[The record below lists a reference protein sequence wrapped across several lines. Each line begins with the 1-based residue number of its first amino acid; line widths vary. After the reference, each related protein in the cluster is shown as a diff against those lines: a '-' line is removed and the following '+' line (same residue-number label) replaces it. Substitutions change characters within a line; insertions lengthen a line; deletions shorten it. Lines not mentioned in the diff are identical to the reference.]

1 MGILKDITDALK
13 DAKSL
18 GKEVK
23 GLQSEI
29 NSRRGTSLARM
40 SSDATLQF
48 PIIISRSIN
57 IDNAQSVSKAL
68 ERQYANFVQL
78 VISLN
83 PHMDLDEDKDVIGY
97 IKKNIHQN
105 NINALDLMESATSV
119 LSNEAYGVYLLTSI
133 NNGSN
138 ANITRSNKE
147 QMFSVEECL
156 NMNSVNNLYQPAS
169 INYGI
174 AESSLKYFCKKNNIV
189 MEATPA
195 DVDNLPDDRRD
206 SPLRKLQAKHQFGR
220 DNANDAYQ
228 RQQDLQRQNE
238 RAADRAYKQQQD
250 QMQAAEREA
259 DRAYKRQQDEMNR
272 AERADDRAYRRTQD
286 DLNRDEREADRAYK
300 QSQDEMNR
308 AERAADRAY
317 KQSQDDLNRA
327 ERADDRAYNRARDAK
342 RDADYEDDKAY
353 NRAKDAKKDADY
365 EEEKRYKRSRDKA
378 QDLKDSRKEQRD
390 IEKLEMDRVKLARDL
405 EKDQIEYRSKAM
417 VKLADNDVKK
427 SNELVPTTL
436 SLTMNVIKGERSVG
450 NQTYLIGVKGL
461 MHPVDSEEMVSNLM
475 DGFKSGNAFFN
486 FIRWTTGE
494 IAFIKDFVFNVSGI
508 KEDVMRKHQGQ
519 SHWWTALKRRRQ
531 IAKSKNFQKGRKL
544 LPNASIVCSIEEV
557 IEIKEAY
564 GIDIMDPRNMRR
576 LMDRYFLLG
585 FVIVD
590 ASQELCHVIFDG
602 ENSFQVISFNGLE
615 KENNSRNEFKDIYK
629 LINSGRI

>member
-13 DAKSL
+13 DAKGL

-189 MEATPA
+189 MEATPS
-195 DVDNLPDDRRD
+195 DVDALPDNDRD
-206 SPLRKLQAKHQFGR
+206 TPLAKLRAKHEFER
-220 DNANDAYQ
+220 DNRQ
-228 RQQDLQRQNE
+228 RQDDLRRENE

-250 QMQAAEREA
+250 E
-259 DRAYKRQQDEMNR
+259 
-272 AERADDRAYRRTQD
+272 
-286 DLNRDEREADRAYK
+286 
-300 QSQDEMNR
+300 
-308 AERAADRAY
+308 
-317 KQSQDDLNRA
+317 LNRA
-327 ERADDRAYNRARDAK
+327 ERADDRV
-342 RDADYEDDKAY
+342 Y

-405 EKDQIEYRSKAM
+405 EKDQIEYRSKAI

-494 IAFIKDFVFNVSGI
+494 IAFIKDFVFNVNGI

-519 SHWWTALKRRRQ
+519 SHWWTTLKRRRQ
-531 IAKSKNFQKGRKL
+531 IAKSKNFQKGKKL

>member
-57 IDNAQSVSKAL
+57 LDNAQSVSKAL

-156 NMNSVNNLYQPAS
+156 NMNSVNNLYQPAN

-174 AESSLKYFCKKNNIV
+174 AESSLKYFCKKNNIL
-189 MEATPA
+189 MEATPS
-195 DVDNLPDDRRD
+195 DVDDLPNDDRD
-206 SPLRKLQAKHQFGR
+206 TPLAKLRAKHEFER
-220 DNANDAYQ
+220 DNRQ
-228 RQQDLQRQNE
+228 RQDDLRRENERAADRSYKQQQDQAQAAE

-250 QMQAAEREA
+250 E
-259 DRAYKRQQDEMNR
+259 
-272 AERADDRAYRRTQD
+272 
-286 DLNRDEREADRAYK
+286 
-300 QSQDEMNR
+300 
-308 AERAADRAY
+308 
-317 KQSQDDLNRA
+317 LNRA
-327 ERADDRAYNRARDAK
+327 ERADDRV
-342 RDADYEDDKAY
+342 Y

-365 EEEKRYKRSRDKA
+365 EEEKRYKRSRDRA

-405 EKDQIEYRSKAM
+405 EKDQIEYRSKAI

-494 IAFIKDFVFNVSGI
+494 IAFIKDFVFNVNGI

-519 SHWWTALKRRRQ
+519 SHWWTTLKRRRQ
-531 IAKSKNFQKGRKL
+531 IAKSKNFQKGKKL

>member
-13 DAKSL
+13 DAKGL

-189 MEATPA
+189 MEATPS
-195 DVDNLPDDRRD
+195 DVDALPDNDRD
-206 SPLRKLQAKHQFGR
+206 TPLAKLRAKHEFER
-220 DNANDAYQ
+220 DNRQ
-228 RQQDLQRQNE
+228 RQDDLRRENE

-250 QMQAAEREA
+250 QAQA
-259 DRAYKRQQDEMNR
+259 
-272 AERADDRAYRRTQD
+272 
-286 DLNRDEREADRAYK
+286 
-300 QSQDEMNR
+300 

-317 KQSQDDLNRA
+317 KQQQDELNRA
-327 ERADDRAYNRARDAK
+327 ERADDRV
-342 RDADYEDDKAY
+342 Y

-365 EEEKRYKRSRDKA
+365 EEEKRYKRSRDRA

-405 EKDQIEYRSKAM
+405 EKDQIEYRSKAI

-494 IAFIKDFVFNVSGI
+494 IAFIKDFVFNVNGI

-519 SHWWTALKRRRQ
+519 SHWWTTLKRRRQ
-531 IAKSKNFQKGRKL
+531 IAKSKNFQKGKKL

>member
-13 DAKSL
+13 DAKGL

-174 AESSLKYFCKKNNIV
+174 AESSLKYFCKKNNIL
-189 MEATPA
+189 MEATPS
-195 DVDNLPDDRRD
+195 DVDALPDNDRD
-206 SPLRKLQAKHQFGR
+206 TPLAKLRAKHEFER
-220 DNANDAYQ
+220 DNRQ
-228 RQQDLQRQNE
+228 RQDDLRRENE

-250 QMQAAEREA
+250 QAQA
-259 DRAYKRQQDEMNR
+259 
-272 AERADDRAYRRTQD
+272 
-286 DLNRDEREADRAYK
+286 
-300 QSQDEMNR
+300 

-317 KQSQDDLNRA
+317 KQQQDELNRA
-327 ERADDRAYNRARDAK
+327 ERADDRV
-342 RDADYEDDKAY
+342 Y

-365 EEEKRYKRSRDKA
+365 EEEKRYKRSRDRA

-405 EKDQIEYRSKAM
+405 EKDQIEYRSKAI

-494 IAFIKDFVFNVSGI
+494 IAFIKDFVFNVNGI

-519 SHWWTALKRRRQ
+519 SHWWTTLKRRRQ
-531 IAKSKNFQKGRKL
+531 IAKSKNFQKGKKL

>member
-13 DAKSL
+13 DAKGL

-189 MEATPA
+189 MEATPS
-195 DVDNLPDDRRD
+195 DVDNLPDDDRD

-238 RAADRAYKQQQD
+238 READRAYKRQQD

-259 DRAYKRQQDEMNR
+259 DRAYKRQQDDLNRAEREDDRAYRRTQDELNR
-272 AERADDRAYRRTQD
+272 AERATDRAYKQSQDELNRAEREADRAYRRTQD
-286 DLNRDEREADRAYK
+286 DLNR
-300 QSQDEMNR
+300 
-308 AERAADRAY
+308 AE
-317 KQSQDDLNRA
+317 K
-327 ERADDRAYNRARDAK
+327 ADDR
-342 RDADYEDDKAY
+342 AY

-494 IAFIKDFVFNVSGI
+494 IAFIKDFVFNVNGI

-557 IEIKEAY
+557 IEMKEAY

-590 ASQELCHVIFDG
+590 ASQELCHVMFDG
-602 ENSFQVISFNGLE
+602 ESNFQVISFNGLE

>member
-1 MGILKDITDALK
+1 MGILKDIADALK
-13 DAKSL
+13 DAKGLS
-18 GKEVK
+18 KEMK

-68 ERQYANFVQL
+68 ERQFATFVQI

-105 NINALDLMESATSV
+105 NISSLDLLESATNV

-147 QMFSVEECL
+147 QMFCIEECL
-156 NMNSVNNLYQPAS
+156 NMNTVNNLYQPAT
-169 INYGI
+169 INKGI
-174 AESSLKYFCKKNNIV
+174 AESSLEYFCKKNNIV

-206 SPLRKLQAKHQFGR
+206 SPLRKLQAKHQFER

-228 RQQDLQRQNE
+228 RQQDIQRQNE
-238 RAADRAYKQQQD
+238 RAADRAYKQHQD
-250 QMQAAEREA
+250 QMQAAEREI
-259 DRAYKRQQDEMNR
+259 DRAYKHQ
-272 AERADDRAYRRTQD
+272 
-286 DLNRDEREADRAYK
+286 
-300 QSQDEMNR
+300 
-308 AERAADRAY
+308 
-317 KQSQDDLNRA
+317 QDDLNRA
-327 ERADDRAYNRARDAK
+327 ERADDRAYNRA
-342 RDADYEDDKAY
+342 
-353 NRAKDAKKDADY
+353 KDAKKDADY
-365 EEEKRYKRSRDKA
+365 EDEKRYKRSRDRA

-450 NQTYLIGVKGL
+450 NQTYMIGVKGI

-494 IAFIKDFVFNVSGI
+494 IAFLKDFVLNVDGI
-508 KEDVMRKHQGQ
+508 KDDVMKKHQGQ

-544 LPNASIVCSIEEV
+544 LPNASIVCSIEEI

-564 GIDIMDPRNMRR
+564 GIDLMNPTNIRR

-585 FVIVD
+585 FVVVD
-590 ASQELCHVIFDG
+590 VSQELCHIIFDG

>member
-13 DAKSL
+13 DAKGL

-48 PIIISRSIN
+48 PIIISRSIS

-156 NMNSVNNLYQPAS
+156 NMNSVNNLYQPVS

-189 MEATPA
+189 MEATPS
-195 DVDNLPDDRRD
+195 DVDDLPENDRD
-206 SPLRKLQAKHQFGR
+206 TPLAKLRAKHEFER
-220 DNANDAYQ
+220 DNRQ
-228 RQQDLQRQNE
+228 RQDDLRRENE

-250 QMQAAEREA
+250 QAQA
-259 DRAYKRQQDEMNR
+259 
-272 AERADDRAYRRTQD
+272 
-286 DLNRDEREADRAYK
+286 
-300 QSQDEMNR
+300 

-317 KQSQDDLNRA
+317 KQQQDELNRA
-327 ERADDRAYNRARDAK
+327 ERADDRV
-342 RDADYEDDKAY
+342 Y

-365 EEEKRYKRSRDKA
+365 EEEKRYKRSRDRA

-405 EKDQIEYRSKAM
+405 EKDQIEYRSKAI

-494 IAFIKDFVFNVSGI
+494 IAFIKDFVFNVNGI

-519 SHWWTALKRRRQ
+519 SHWWTTLKRRRQ
-531 IAKSKNFQKGRKL
+531 IAKSKNFQKGKKL

>member
-174 AESSLKYFCKKNNIV
+174 AESSLKYFCKKNNIL
-189 MEATPA
+189 MEATPS
-195 DVDNLPDDRRD
+195 DVDALPDNDRD
-206 SPLRKLQAKHQFGR
+206 TPLAKLRAKHEFER
-220 DNANDAYQ
+220 DNRQ
-228 RQQDLQRQNE
+228 RQDDLRRENE

-250 QMQAAEREA
+250 QAQA
-259 DRAYKRQQDEMNR
+259 
-272 AERADDRAYRRTQD
+272 
-286 DLNRDEREADRAYK
+286 
-300 QSQDEMNR
+300 

-317 KQSQDDLNRA
+317 KQQQDELNRA
-327 ERADDRAYNRARDAK
+327 ERADDRV
-342 RDADYEDDKAY
+342 Y

-494 IAFIKDFVFNVSGI
+494 IAFIKDFVFNVNGI

-519 SHWWTALKRRRQ
+519 SHWWTTLKRRRQ
-531 IAKSKNFQKGRKL
+531 IAKSKNFQKGKKL

>member
-13 DAKSL
+13 DAKGL

-23 GLQSEI
+23 RLQSEI

-68 ERQYANFVQL
+68 ERQYANFIQL

-174 AESSLKYFCKKNNIV
+174 AESSLKYFCKKNNIL
-189 MEATPA
+189 MEATPS
-195 DVDNLPDDRRD
+195 DVDALPDNDRD
-206 SPLRKLQAKHQFGR
+206 TPLAKLRAKHEFER
-220 DNANDAYQ
+220 DNRQ
-228 RQQDLQRQNE
+228 RQDDLRRENERAADRSYKQQQDQAQAAE

-250 QMQAAEREA
+250 EL
-259 DRAYKRQQDEMNR
+259 NR

-286 DLNRDEREADRAYK
+286 DLNR
-300 QSQDEMNR
+300 
-308 AERAADRAY
+308 
-317 KQSQDDLNRA
+317 A
-327 ERADDRAYNRARDAK
+327 ERADDRV
-342 RDADYEDDKAY
+342 Y

-365 EEEKRYKRSRDKA
+365 EEEKRYKRSRDRA

-405 EKDQIEYRSKAM
+405 EKDQIEYRSKAI

-475 DGFKSGNAFFN
+475 DGIKSGNAFFN

-494 IAFIKDFVFNVSGI
+494 IAFIKDFVFNVNGI

-519 SHWWTALKRRRQ
+519 SHWWTTLKKRRQ
-531 IAKSKNFQKGRKL
+531 IAKSKNFQKGKKL

>member
-13 DAKSL
+13 DAKGL

-189 MEATPA
+189 MEATPS
-195 DVDNLPDDRRD
+195 DVDDLPENDRD
-206 SPLRKLQAKHQFGR
+206 TPLAKLRAKDEFER
-220 DNANDAYQ
+220 DNRQ
-228 RQQDLQRQNE
+228 RQDDLRRENE

-250 QMQAAEREA
+250 QAQA
-259 DRAYKRQQDEMNR
+259 
-272 AERADDRAYRRTQD
+272 
-286 DLNRDEREADRAYK
+286 
-300 QSQDEMNR
+300 

-317 KQSQDDLNRA
+317 KQQQDELNRA
-327 ERADDRAYNRARDAK
+327 ERADDRAYKQQQDELNRAER
-342 RDADYEDDKAY
+342 ADDRVY

-365 EEEKRYKRSRDKA
+365 EEEKRYKRSRDRA

-494 IAFIKDFVFNVSGI
+494 IAFIKDFVFNVNGI

-519 SHWWTALKRRRQ
+519 SHWWTTLKRRRQ
-531 IAKSKNFQKGRKL
+531 IAKSKNFQKGKKL

>member
-174 AESSLKYFCKKNNIV
+174 AESSLKYFCKKNNIL
-189 MEATPA
+189 MEATPS
-195 DVDNLPDDRRD
+195 DVDDLPDDDRD
-206 SPLRKLQAKHQFGR
+206 TPLAKLRAKHEFER
-220 DNANDAYQ
+220 DNRQ
-228 RQQDLQRQNE
+228 RQDDLRRENERAADRSYKQQQDQAQAAE

-250 QMQAAEREA
+250 E
-259 DRAYKRQQDEMNR
+259 
-272 AERADDRAYRRTQD
+272 
-286 DLNRDEREADRAYK
+286 
-300 QSQDEMNR
+300 
-308 AERAADRAY
+308 
-317 KQSQDDLNRA
+317 LNRA
-327 ERADDRAYNRARDAK
+327 ERADDRAYKQQQDELNRAER
-342 RDADYEDDKAY
+342 ADDRVY

-494 IAFIKDFVFNVSGI
+494 IAFIKDFVFNVNGI

-519 SHWWTALKRRRQ
+519 SHWWTTLKRRRQ
-531 IAKSKNFQKGRKL
+531 IAKSKNFQKGKKL

>member
-13 DAKSL
+13 DAKGL

-156 NMNSVNNLYQPAS
+156 NMNSVNNLYQPAN

-174 AESSLKYFCKKNNIV
+174 AESSLKYFCKKNNIL
-189 MEATPA
+189 MEATPS
-195 DVDNLPDDRRD
+195 DVDALPDNDRD
-206 SPLRKLQAKHQFGR
+206 TPLAKLRAKHEFER
-220 DNANDAYQ
+220 DNRQ
-228 RQQDLQRQNE
+228 RQDDLRRENERAADRSYKQQQDQAQAAE

-250 QMQAAEREA
+250 E
-259 DRAYKRQQDEMNR
+259 
-272 AERADDRAYRRTQD
+272 
-286 DLNRDEREADRAYK
+286 
-300 QSQDEMNR
+300 
-308 AERAADRAY
+308 
-317 KQSQDDLNRA
+317 LNRA
-327 ERADDRAYNRARDAK
+327 ERADDRV
-342 RDADYEDDKAY
+342 Y

-365 EEEKRYKRSRDKA
+365 EEEKRYKRSRDRA

-405 EKDQIEYRSKAM
+405 EKDQIEYRSKAI

-494 IAFIKDFVFNVSGI
+494 IAFIKDFVFNVNGI

-519 SHWWTALKRRRQ
+519 SHWWTTLKRRRQ
-531 IAKSKNFQKGRKL
+531 IAKSKNFQKGKKL

>member
-189 MEATPA
+189 MEATPS
-195 DVDNLPDDRRD
+195 DVDNLPNDDRD
-206 SPLRKLQAKHQFGR
+206 TPLRKLQAKHQIGR

-238 RAADRAYKQQQD
+238 READRAYKQQQD
-250 QMQAAEREA
+250 EL
-259 DRAYKRQQDEMNR
+259 NR

-286 DLNRDEREADRAYK
+286 E
-300 QSQDEMNR
+300 
-308 AERAADRAY
+308 
-317 KQSQDDLNRA
+317 LNRA
-327 ERADDRAYNRARDAK
+327 ERADDR
-342 RDADYEDDKAY
+342 AY

-365 EEEKRYKRSRDKA
+365 EEEKRYKRSRDRA

-475 DGFKSGNAFFN
+475 DGIKSGNAFFN

-494 IAFIKDFVFNVSGI
+494 IAFIKDFVFNVNGI

-519 SHWWTALKRRRQ
+519 SHWWTTLKKRRQ
-531 IAKSKNFQKGRKL
+531 IAKSKNFQKGKKL

>member
-13 DAKSL
+13 DAKGL

-174 AESSLKYFCKKNNIV
+174 AESSLKYFCKKNNIL
-189 MEATPA
+189 MEATPS
-195 DVDNLPDDRRD
+195 DVDALPDNDRD
-206 SPLRKLQAKHQFGR
+206 TPLAKLRAKHEFER
-220 DNANDAYQ
+220 DNRQ
-228 RQQDLQRQNE
+228 RQDDLRRENERAADRSYKQQQDQAQAAE

-250 QMQAAEREA
+250 E
-259 DRAYKRQQDEMNR
+259 
-272 AERADDRAYRRTQD
+272 
-286 DLNRDEREADRAYK
+286 
-300 QSQDEMNR
+300 
-308 AERAADRAY
+308 
-317 KQSQDDLNRA
+317 LNRA
-327 ERADDRAYNRARDAK
+327 ERADDRAYKQQQDELNRAER
-342 RDADYEDDKAY
+342 ADDRVY

-365 EEEKRYKRSRDKA
+365 EEEKRYKRSRDRA

-405 EKDQIEYRSKAM
+405 EKDQIEYRSKAI

-494 IAFIKDFVFNVSGI
+494 IAFIKDFVFNVNGI

-519 SHWWTALKRRRQ
+519 SHWWTTLKRRRQ
-531 IAKSKNFQKGRKL
+531 IAKSKNFQKGKKL

>member
-13 DAKSL
+13 DAKGL

-189 MEATPA
+189 MEATPS
-195 DVDNLPDDRRD
+195 DVDNLPNDDRD
-206 SPLRKLQAKHQFGR
+206 TPLAKLRAKHEFER
-220 DNANDAYQ
+220 DNRQ
-228 RQQDLQRQNE
+228 RQDDLRRENE
-238 RAADRAYKQQQD
+238 RAADRAY
-250 QMQAAEREA
+250 
-259 DRAYKRQQDEMNR
+259 
-272 AERADDRAYRRTQD
+272 
-286 DLNRDEREADRAYK
+286 
-300 QSQDEMNR
+300 
-308 AERAADRAY
+308 
-317 KQSQDDLNRA
+317 
-327 ERADDRAYNRARDAK
+327 NRARD
-342 RDADYEDDKAY
+342 R
-353 NRAKDAKKDADY
+353 
-365 EEEKRYKRSRDKA
+365 A

-405 EKDQIEYRSKAM
+405 EKDQIEYRSKAI

-494 IAFIKDFVFNVSGI
+494 IAFIKDFVFNVNGI

-519 SHWWTALKRRRQ
+519 SHWWTTLKRRRQ
-531 IAKSKNFQKGRKL
+531 IAKSKNFQKGKKL

>member
-259 DRAYKRQQDEMNR
+259 DRAYKRQQDEM
-272 AERADDRAYRRTQD
+272 
-286 DLNRDEREADRAYK
+286 
-300 QSQDEMNR
+300 
-308 AERAADRAY
+308 
-317 KQSQDDLNRA
+317 NRA

>member
-13 DAKSL
+13 DAKGL

-174 AESSLKYFCKKNNIV
+174 AESSLKYFCKKNNIL
-189 MEATPA
+189 MEATPS
-195 DVDNLPDDRRD
+195 DVDALPDNDRD
-206 SPLRKLQAKHQFGR
+206 TPLAKLRAKHEFEK
-220 DNANDAYQ
+220 DNRQ
-228 RQQDLQRQNE
+228 RQDDLRRENE

-250 QMQAAEREA
+250 QAQAAEREA
-259 DRAYKRQQDEMNR
+259 ERAYKHQQDE
-272 AERADDRAYRRTQD
+272 
-286 DLNRDEREADRAYK
+286 
-300 QSQDEMNR
+300 
-308 AERAADRAY
+308 
-317 KQSQDDLNRA
+317 LNRA
-327 ERADDRAYNRARDAK
+327 EKAEDR
-342 RDADYEDDKAY
+342 AY
-353 NRAKDAKKDADY
+353 NRAKDAQEYINK
-365 EEEKRYKRSRDKA
+365 EEERQYKRNRDRA

-405 EKDQIEYRSKAM
+405 EKDQVEYRSKAM

-494 IAFIKDFVFNVSGI
+494 IAFIKDFVFNVNGI

-557 IEIKEAY
+557 IEMKEAY

-590 ASQELCHVIFDG
+590 ASQELCHVMFDG
-602 ENSFQVISFNGLE
+602 ESSFQVISFNGLE

>member
-189 MEATPA
+189 MEATPS
-195 DVDNLPDDRRD
+195 DVDDLPDNDRD
-206 SPLRKLQAKHQFGR
+206 TPLAKLRAKHEFER
-220 DNANDAYQ
+220 DNRQ
-228 RQQDLQRQNE
+228 RQDDLRRENE

-250 QMQAAEREA
+250 QAQA
-259 DRAYKRQQDEMNR
+259 
-272 AERADDRAYRRTQD
+272 
-286 DLNRDEREADRAYK
+286 
-300 QSQDEMNR
+300 

-317 KQSQDDLNRA
+317 KQQQDELNRA
-327 ERADDRAYNRARDAK
+327 ERADDRAYKQQQDELNRAER
-342 RDADYEDDKAY
+342 ADDRVY

-365 EEEKRYKRSRDKA
+365 EEEKRYKRSRDRA

-405 EKDQIEYRSKAM
+405 EKDQIEYRSKAI

-494 IAFIKDFVFNVSGI
+494 IAFIKDFVFNVNGI

-519 SHWWTALKRRRQ
+519 SHWWTTLKRRRQ
-531 IAKSKNFQKGRKL
+531 IAKSKNFQKGKKL

>member
-174 AESSLKYFCKKNNIV
+174 AESSLKYFCKKNNIL
-189 MEATPA
+189 MEATPS
-195 DVDNLPDDRRD
+195 DVDDLPENDRD
-206 SPLRKLQAKHQFGR
+206 TPLAKLRAKHEFER
-220 DNANDAYQ
+220 DNRQ
-228 RQQDLQRQNE
+228 RQDDLRRENE

-250 QMQAAEREA
+250 QAQA
-259 DRAYKRQQDEMNR
+259 
-272 AERADDRAYRRTQD
+272 
-286 DLNRDEREADRAYK
+286 
-300 QSQDEMNR
+300 

-317 KQSQDDLNRA
+317 KQQQDELNRA
-327 ERADDRAYNRARDAK
+327 ERADDRAYKQQQDELNRAER
-342 RDADYEDDKAY
+342 ADDRVY

-365 EEEKRYKRSRDKA
+365 EEEKRYKRSRDRA

-405 EKDQIEYRSKAM
+405 EKDQIEYRSKAI

-494 IAFIKDFVFNVSGI
+494 IAFIKDFVFNVNGI

-519 SHWWTALKRRRQ
+519 SHWWTTLKRRRQ
-531 IAKSKNFQKGRKL
+531 IAKSKNFQKGKKL